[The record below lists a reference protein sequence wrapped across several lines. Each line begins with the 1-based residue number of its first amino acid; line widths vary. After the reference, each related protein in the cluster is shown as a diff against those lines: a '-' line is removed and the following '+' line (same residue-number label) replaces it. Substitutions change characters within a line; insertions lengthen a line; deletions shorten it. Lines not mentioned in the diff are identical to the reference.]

1 MKLTSTLLPSLLAGI
16 AVVSGAAAAGASP
29 PKQPTA
35 DFRPSASPSVLV
47 AEVDGLDE
55 ENAERKPYRQ
65 TLERF
70 LDQDDFTGA
79 KAYVERLDDVEVA
92 RRSGGRSSD

>member
-29 PKQPTA
+29 PKPIS

-55 ENAERKPYRQ
+55 ENAEAKPYRQ

-79 KAYVERLDDVEVA
+79 KAYVERPDDVEVA
-92 RRSGGRSSD
+92 RKSGGRSSD